1 MPGYAPTPIVQ
12 QQVNDCLS
20 RWAERATGLRA
31 AIAEQN
37 VPKLARPYVSIE
49 WQEEPGPTMA
59 AVKRTE
65 VGLPTTATVT
75 LSPAADEWAAVVVNL
90 ARPGLLRD
98 AVETLSEFA
107 DRYAVELQS
116 YLFGRVLVERDGV
129 ADIVLTPVALGD
141 LWRAEAVEN
150 ASVALGVTV
159 ADVKITERV
168 YAGLA
173 RVWVI
178 GAARAAVKAGES
190 TDGRGVMELTSLL
203 VEALVEPWCREMFD
217 SFGVRCGTP
226 EPQPVTATSKRSN
239 AVRETRAY
247 IDIQISVTARF
258 GVAPNVATA
267 LHFGVGLQQDPPPAE
282 DAVAVEVQVD
292 LET

>member
-1 MPGYAPTPIVQ
+1 VPGYAPTPIVQ

-37 VPKLARPYVSIE
+37 ASKLARPYVSIE
-49 WQEEPGPTMA
+49 WIEEPGPTMA

-65 VGLPTTATVT
+65 AGLPITATVT

-98 AVETLSEFA
+98 GVETLSEFT

-150 ASVALGVTV
+150 ASVVLGET
-159 ADVKITERV
+159 ASAKITERV
-168 YAGLA
+168 YTGLV

-178 GAARAAVKAGES
+178 GAARTAVKAGDS
-190 TDGRGVMELTSLL
+190 TEGRGVMEVTALL
-203 VEALVEPWCREMFD
+203 VESLVEPWCREMFD
-217 SFGVRCGTP
+217 AFGVRCGTP